1 MLNVRVSESG
11 QINIPSDITEMIG
24 AKKGD
29 EFRIIK
35 KDNYYLMMPVKNN
48 PLKEMQ
54 KICVGLDEEMGWET
68 EEDIVKSCKE
78 ARKELAEERRKT
90 E

>member
-1 MLNVRVSESG
+1 MESLRVNEYG
-11 QINIPSDITEMIG
+11 EINIPRNITEMIG
-24 AKKGD
+24 VKKGD

-35 KDNYYLMMPVKNN
+35 KDNYYLMMPVNN
-48 PLKEMQ
+48 NSLKEMQ

-78 ARKELAEERRKT
+78 VTKELADERRKT